1 MFSYAKKPFTDDDDD
16 DEGPGDDDFCAGK
29 YDGKKHKK
37 KKVEHSSSKKA
48 APTKKMIM
56 IDCDGSDDE
65 KYVTTATNKAISDVS
80 RLMAEIN
87 SEDCDAP
94 FISLDDD
101 ERVTRAKEMLSQLA
115 QKKKLLDVVEEKSAA
130 TILPTSSNIKL
141 HTVRNRTAEEKALLR
156 EKTDENIR
164 DELLISIQKNS
175 EHQAD
180 QNGTA
185 ENDGAG
191 CIKIKCRL
199 NQKHESKF
207 RIIAE
212 DEFMKFRE
220 ILSKFYDI
228 AAASIKMQIDG
239 QTIKDKQTPE
249 DFDLDDDDLIDV
261 SIPQEFYD
269 GAVLASKSA
278 NDRQI
283 NSPKGE
289 SSATATSTSAIT
301 ASASLP
307 RSPQTVSTAS
317 KDEVEHMVIHITVP
331 SCLTVTKQSSADFDL
346 TVFKNQTLQ
355 SMHDVLLKQPH
366 LCLQKDVCY
375 ALSTR
380 MADDLNMDITFRALN
395 VPPNALLIVRLK
407 PMLVSFLLNGFI
419 SIQTKELITEPLTVK
434 LRGNVSFGQTMQS
447 IAKYV
452 GLNPEGLK
460 FLLDGVNIG
469 ESKHLSLMQ
478 LGISAASEVE
488 VVRKNII

>member
-16 DEGPGDDDFCAGK
+16 DEGPADDDFCAGK
-29 YDGKKHKK
+29 SNGKKHKK
-37 KKVEHSSSKKA
+37 KKVEHPSSKKA
-48 APTKKMIM
+48 APAKKMIM

-94 FISLDDD
+94 LISLDDD
-101 ERVTRAKEMLSQLA
+101 EHVTRAKEMLSQLA

-130 TILPTSSNIKL
+130 TILFTSSNIKL

-175 EHQAD
+175 APQTD
-180 QNGTA
+180 QNGIA
-185 ENDGAG
+185 ESDGAVR
-191 CIKIKCRL
+191 IKIKCRL

-207 RIIAE
+207 RILAE
-212 DEFMKFRE
+212 EEFMKFRE

-239 QTIKDKQTPE
+239 QTIKDNQTPE
-249 DFDLDDDDLIDV
+249 DFDFDDDDLIDV
-261 SIPQEFYD
+261 SIPQELYD

-283 NSPKGE
+283 NIPKGE
-289 SSATATSTSAIT
+289 SSATSTSTSAIK

-331 SCLTVTKQSSADFDL
+331 SCLTVSKQSSADFDL

-355 SMHDVLLKQPH
+355 SMHDVLLQQPH

-395 VPPNALLIVRLK
+395 VAPNALLIVRLK
-407 PMLVSFLLNGFI
+407 PMLVSFLLNGFT
-419 SIQTKELITEPLTVK
+419 STQTKELITEPLTVK

-447 IAKYV
+447 IANYV
-452 GLNPEGLK
+452 GLNPDGLK

-478 LGISAASEVE
+478 LGISAASEIE
-488 VVRKNII
+488 VVRKNMI